1 MIRIESNQQTKRNNA
16 KLMLAATTGAA
27 AGAASRFVLP
37 SKNELISLKKSSD
50 SFFSSA
56 SLAAR
61 GAKRPILK
69 YAAIGALIA
78 TGIHAI
84 AKAVKKPQK
93 QTADT
98 FEYSKYQA
106 IIDAPEYACEI
117 LLYDD

>member
-1 MIRIESNQQTKRNNA
+1 MIRIESNQQTKRSGA
-16 KLMLAATTGAA
+16 KLMLAATAGAA
-27 AGAASRFVLP
+27 AGAASRFVMP
-37 SKNELISLKKSSD
+37 SKNELGSLKNAKD

-56 SLAAR
+56 SLSAR
-61 GAKRPILK
+61 SANRSILK

-78 TGIHAI
+78 TGVHTI
-84 AKAVKKPQK
+84 AKAFKKPHK
-93 QTADT
+93 ENADT